1 MQRNKDDKWGDP
13 ASWYESYHIK
23 IDANAA
29 QRAPGSPEDYLNPKW
44 KEWSTFVDA
53 LRSSFSNRISREQ
66 AVTDWHL
73 LKHTTSID
81 DYLDKLIR
89 LMWRTGYKGQTV
101 EDKLKRGLNHKL
113 GEDWA
118 RVIRKPETVD
128 EQIALLREMGH
139 RMEDYNRTKQP
150 GESTQKHETS
160 TDRNPKRGSEQKH
173 KPRGKKEFRKDKGKK
188 TEWKERTVELK
199 GIPEEVLRER
209 KEADDCQK
217 CGKHGHKWFECWTK
231 EPVTKKFTGKA
242 FNKKDVKIAALG
254 EDSRTTERIMNVDS
268 ESEYELLLE

>member
-1 MQRNKDDKWGDP
+1 MR
-13 ASWYESYHIK
+13 
-23 IDANAA
+23 
-29 QRAPGSPEDYLNPKW
+29 
-44 KEWSTFVDA
+44 
-53 LRSSFSNRISREQ
+53 
-66 AVTDWHL
+66 
-73 LKHTTSID
+73 
-81 DYLDKLIR
+81 
-89 LMWRTGYKGQTV
+89 RTGYKGQTV

-118 RVIRKPETVD
+118 SVICKPDMVD

-139 RMEDYNRTKQP
+139 RIEDYNRTKQQ
-150 GESTQKHETS
+150 GESTQKYKTS
-160 TDRNPKRGSEQKH
+160 MDRNPKRGSEQKY

-188 TEWKERTVELK
+188 IEWKERMVELK
-199 GIPEEVLRER
+199 EIPEEVLKER

-217 CGKHGHKWFECWTK
+217 CGKHGYKWFECWIK
-231 EPVTKKFTGKA
+231 EPVTKKFTSKV